1 MIILL
6 ILICII
12 LYLVYKRYNE
22 KKHKLYEDF
31 VYEHSIALKKLDEIN
46 KKYEFHNIPSFNMKN
61 DYDNEDFYDTISP
74 KDYLTYQLVYIRK
87 DVLKA
92 ISSTAENKRLY
103 SVYKDVIKNRCVLGQ
118 YDTTELPTNEEELRK
133 IEDRLFRSY
142 IKNPRIDFSISVY
155 LENTKING
163 VPLTSKSK
171 SFKVEEIEDIINRL
185 SHKRGDFYLDNEIW
199 QSICRVERGKVSNKM
214 RFAIYERDG
223 YRCRKCGKYTEDLE
237 IDHIFPISKGGKST
251 YDNLQTLCHKCNQ
264 KKSNFIEKDAVIP
277 QNVRKSRDYICPN
290 CNIPMVIRHGR
301 YGDFY
306 GCMNYP
312 SCKHTEQIR

>member
-1 MIILL
+1 MEN
-6 ILICII
+6 
-12 LYLVYKRYNE
+12 R
-22 KKHKLYEDF
+22 
-31 VYEHSIALKKLDEIN
+31 
-46 KKYEFHNIPSFNMKN
+46 
-61 DYDNEDFYDTISP
+61 YDNENLYDNIST

-87 DVLKA
+87 DVLKV
-92 ISSTAENKRLY
+92 ISDTAENKRLY
-103 SVYKDVIKNRCVLGQ
+103 TVYQNVIKNSCTLDQ
-118 YDTTELPTNEEELRK
+118 YDTTEIPKNEQELRK
-133 IEDRLFRSY
+133 IEERLFNSL
-142 IKNPRIDFSISVY
+142 IKHPRIDFQISVY
-155 LENTKING
+155 LIHTNING
-163 VPLTSKSK
+163 VRLASKSK
-171 SFKVEEIEDIINRL
+171 SFNDQDIKDIINRIG
-185 SHKRGDFYLDNEIW
+185 HKNGDFYLDNDIW

-223 YRCRKCGKYTEDLE
+223 HRCRKCGRYTNDLE
-237 IDHIFPISKGGKST
+237 IDHIYPVSKGGKST

-312 SCKHTEQIR
+312 YCKHTEQIR